1 MMADQSHL
9 GGIEK
14 LTSDILAQFRKMDL
28 LLINAEIT
36 KSAPIESISQQVFD
50 EIKDVNF
57 NGAYFTLSRFIAIQD
72 EGASVI
78 FLSSTSATIS
88 PPMASVYASSKAA
101 FITEVI
107 FLSMADNHYEY
118 FRGDPFQKNGS
129 EHHLYHRS
137 LKVKLD
143 F

>member
-1 MMADQSHL
+1 MVIICRRKDAIEKVALELNITGMMADQSHL
-9 GGIEK
+9 GDIEK

-28 LLINAEIT
+28 LLINTEIT

-57 NGAYFTLSRFIAIQD
+57 NGAYFTLGRFIAIQN

-78 FLSSTSATIS
+78 FLSSTIS

-101 FITEVI
+101 FIIGVI
-107 FLSMADNHYEY
+107 FFIYG
-118 FRGDPFQKNGS
+118 RQ
-129 EHHLYHRS
+129 S
-137 LKVKLD
+137 L
-143 F
+143 